1 MVEANLQEI
10 DIIIDYIDMDPD
22 IFYMNHNI
30 IKKKKIHKFKKPD
43 PKKVTLSPKFLPKP

>member
-1 MVEANLQEI
+1 MVEAHLQEI